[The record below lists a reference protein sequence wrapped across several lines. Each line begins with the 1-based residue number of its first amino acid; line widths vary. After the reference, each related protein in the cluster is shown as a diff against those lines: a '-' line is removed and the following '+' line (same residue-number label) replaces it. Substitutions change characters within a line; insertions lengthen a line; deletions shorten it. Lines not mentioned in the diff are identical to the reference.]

1 MTLALALDRSF
12 FAGMRLL
19 GPVGLVSLF
28 ALGAC
33 YGPPDVPL
41 PGSPATPELSRV
53 VFQAVDAGTGSAL
66 ADPELTVRYL
76 VRAPV
81 NIDETAVER
90 VPSVEPYEI
99 RQLIQADQL
108 VLEVRLEADSYFRL
122 DTVLSV
128 PRGASAGPLTMRM
141 SRRLDLVASGS
152 QPAEPEPEPEPV
164 TRPTGGGRGS
174 LPPTTSGP
182 DRSSLLR
189 GNQAF
194 QRGSWLEATEAYAR
208 MPLPDD
214 PDSEYGRLYQ
224 QALVRRGVAHMNRA
238 EYGAALEV
246 LEAAAGY
253 GTPGYQTFLQLAAAQ
268 CAVGRNE
275 EGRGTLAQL
284 ERSLSRR
291 SQDDQLVVGALIRYA
306 RGVCSHNEFDRA
318 QTTRERV
325 RTGSQAITE
334 LQDFI
339 DFGERIEPIP
349 QPVQTGLEDA
359 RNRIETIRRR
369 MAGN

>member
-1 MTLALALDRSF
+1 
-12 FAGMRLL
+12 MRPL
-19 GPVGLVSLF
+19 GPALIVSSL

-33 YGPPDVPL
+33 YGPPDLPL
-41 PGSPATPELSRV
+41 PGSPATPEASTV

-76 VRAPV
+76 VRSPV
-81 NIDETAVER
+81 TLDQTAVER
-90 VPSVEPYEI
+90 VPSVQPYEI

-128 PRGASAGPLTMRM
+128 ERGGSAGPLTMRM
-141 SRRLDLVASGS
+141 SRRLNLVATGPEPP
-152 QPAEPEPEPEPV
+152 PAEPEPTPV
-164 TRPTGGGRGS
+164 TRPSGGGRGN
-174 LPPTTSGP
+174 LPTTSSTGP
-182 DRSSLLR
+182 DRAPLLR

-194 QRGSWLEATEAYAR
+194 QQGSWLEATEAYAR

-214 PDSEYGRLYQ
+214 PDGEYGQLYQ
-224 QALVRRGVAHMNRA
+224 QALVRRGIAHMNRA

-253 GTPGYQTFLQLAAAQ
+253 GSPGYQTFLQLAAAQ
-268 CAVGRNE
+268 CAVGRTE

-291 SQDDQLVVGALIRYA
+291 SQDDQLVLGALVRYA

-325 RTGSQAITE
+325 RTGSQAINE
-334 LQDFI
+334 FQDFV
-339 DFGERIEPIP
+339 DFAERIEPTP
-349 QPVQTGLEDA
+349 QPVRAPLEDA

>member
-1 MTLALALDRSF
+1 
-12 FAGMRLL
+12 MRPL
-19 GPVGLVSLF
+19 GPALLSCSL

-33 YGPPDVPL
+33 YGPPDLPL
-41 PGSPATPELSRV
+41 AGSRATPEPSTV

-66 ADPELTVRYL
+66 ADAEFTVRYL
-76 VRAPV
+76 VRSPV
-81 NIDETAVER
+81 NLDQTAVDR
-90 VPSVEPYEI
+90 VSSVQPYEI
-99 RQLIQADQL
+99 RQLVQADQL
-108 VLEVRLEADSYFRL
+108 ILEVRLEADSYFRL

-128 PRGASAGPLTMRM
+128 PRGGSAGPLTMRM
-141 SRRLDLVASGS
+141 SRRLNLLASGS
-152 QPAEPEPEPEPV
+152 EPEAPEPEPEPV
-164 TRPTGGGRGS
+164 TRPAGGGRGT
-174 LPPTTSGP
+174 LPPASSAGP
-182 DRSSLLR
+182 DRAPLLR

-194 QRGSWLEATEAYAR
+194 QRGSWLEAAEAYAR

-214 PDSEYGRLYQ
+214 PDGEYGQLYQ
-224 QALVRRGVAHMNRA
+224 QALVRRGIAHMNRA

-253 GTPGYQTFLQLAAAQ
+253 GTPGFQTFLQLAAAQ
-268 CAVGRNE
+268 CAVGRTE

-284 ERSLSRR
+284 DRSLSRR
-291 SQDDQLVVGALIRYA
+291 TPDDQLVVGALVRYA

-325 RTGSQAITE
+325 RTGSQAINE
-334 LQDFI
+334 LQEFI
-339 DFGERIEPIP
+339 DFGGRIEPTP
-349 QPVQTGLEDA
+349 QPVQGPLEDA

>member
-1 MTLALALDRSF
+1 
-12 FAGMRLL
+12 MRPL
-19 GPVGLVSLF
+19 GPTFILLPL

-33 YGPPDVPL
+33 YGPPDLPL
-41 PGSPATPELSRV
+41 PGASATPELSRV

-66 ADPELTVRYL
+66 SDPELTVRYL
-76 VRAPV
+76 VRSPV
-81 NIDETAVER
+81 SLDETAVER
-90 VPSVEPYEI
+90 VPSVQPYEI

-128 PRGASAGPLTMRM
+128 PRGGSAGPLTMRM
-141 SRRLDLVASGS
+141 SRRLNMVASG
-152 QPAEPEPEPEPV
+152 PEPERADPEPAPV
-164 TRPTGGGRGS
+164 TRPSGGGRGN
-174 LPPTTSGP
+174 LPTTSSAGP
-182 DRSSLLR
+182 DRAPLLR

-194 QRGSWLEATEAYAR
+194 QRGSWLEAAEAYAR

-214 PDSEYGRLYQ
+214 PDSEYGQLYQ
-224 QALVRRGVAHMNRA
+224 QALVRRGIAHMNRA

-253 GTPGYQTFLQLAAAQ
+253 GSPGYQTFLQLAAAQ
-268 CAVGRNE
+268 CAVGRTE

-284 ERSLSRR
+284 DRSLSRR
-291 SQDDQLVVGALIRYA
+291 SQDDQLVLGALVRYA

-325 RTGSQAITE
+325 RTGSQAINE

-339 DFGERIEPIP
+339 EFAERIEPTP
-349 QPVQTGLEDA
+349 QPVQTPLEDA

>member
-1 MTLALALDRSF
+1 MALAPAPERSF
-12 FAGMRLL
+12 FAVMRPL
-19 GPVGLVSLF
+19 GPLGLVLPL

-33 YGPPDVPL
+33 YGPPDLPL
-41 PGSPATPELSRV
+41 AGSPATPELSSV

-66 ADPELTVRYL
+66 SDPELTVRYL
-76 VRAPV
+76 VRSPV
-81 NIDETAVER
+81 SLDETAVDR
-90 VPSVEPYEI
+90 VPSVQPYEI

-128 PRGASAGPLTMRM
+128 PRGGSAGPLTMRM
-141 SRRLDLVASGS
+141 SRRLNAVAS
-152 QPAEPEPEPEPV
+152 AEPEPPAAQPPAA
-164 TRPTGGGRGS
+164 TRPSGGGRGS

-182 DRSSLLR
+182 DRASLLR

-214 PDSEYGRLYQ
+214 PDSEYGQQYQ
-224 QALVRRGVAHMNRA
+224 QALVRRGIAHMNRA

-246 LEAAAGY
+246 LEAASGY

-268 CAVGRNE
+268 CAVGRTE

-284 ERSLSRR
+284 ERTLNRR
-291 SQDDQLVVGALIRYA
+291 SQDDQLVIGAMIRYA

-325 RTGSQAITE
+325 RTGSDAITQ
-334 LQDFI
+334 LQEFI

-349 QPVQTGLEDA
+349 QPVQVGLEDA